1 MGLVKA
7 YLGLLATAAL
17 TVAVLGTVTVAVV
30 PKALADDAEAQAKAL
45 KQVERELRQLR
56 ADRARDHR
64 LIEKLE
70 RQLDQVQTQAG
81 QIRTTNQQ
89 LQTSTQQLQNSNQ
102 QLQTKTDE
110 ELKQIQAQ
118 VAAGPSQP
126 QLAKALGGY
135 WGTHQFTLTGAAAG
149 DFVYDRQAGQNTF
162 ALAFEPIMLYRL
174 NDWLAFEGTF
184 EAAFDPGG
192 SGASFDAP
200 VVTAQMFLNDY
211 MELNLGIFDQP
222 FGDWYED
229 QGPLWVNR
237 FITAPLPFGVA
248 ALVPPSDIGAQLR
261 GGYQWGGLGQDAD
274 YTVWAANGPS
284 YDSALPQPVVGQE
297 LNGVTNTTI
306 NTNGKAYG
314 ARFRVYPFPLDS
326 NFGRLELGAS
336 TYNGK
341 WQNGLW
347 LNAWDVD
354 FAYHRGN
361 LQARG
366 EWMEAY
372 RQMPQGSG
380 PDNRQGWYF
389 QAGYFLSGLR
399 LPFLGRGINSYLS
412 RLEPLVR
419 YSGVNQ
425 RAVVADEIAAT
436 PSLGFN
442 GSPSVFAP
450 HAREVALGVD
460 YWFAPSIVWQTEV
473 DFELPRAGGTL
484 YSFNG
489 GSTPTASPV
498 GATSNDQAILT
509 QFAVGF

>member
-1 MGLVKA
+1 MDSTKGGV
-7 YLGLLATAAL
+7 GFLAMVAL
-17 TVAVLGTVTVAVV
+17 TVSVLALATIAAV
-30 PKALADDAEAQAKAL
+30 PKAWADDAEAQAKAL
-45 KQVERELRQLR
+45 KEVQRELRQLR

-70 RQLDQVQTQAG
+70 QQLEQVQNQNS
-81 QIRTTNQQ
+81 QIRTSNEQ
-89 LQTSTQQLQNSNQ
+89 LRTSTQQLQNSNQ

-118 VAAGPSQP
+118 VAEGPSDRQF
-126 QLAKALGGY
+126 AKALGGY
-135 WGTHQFTLTGAAAG
+135 WGTHSFTLTGAAAG
-149 DFVYDRQAGQNTF
+149 DFVYDRQNGQNTF
-162 ALAFEPIMLYRL
+162 ALTFEPLMLYRP
-174 NDWLAFEGTF
+174 NDWLLFEGEF
-184 EAAFDPGG
+184 EAAFDPG

-200 VVTAQMFLNDY
+200 VATAQIFLNDY
-211 MELNLGIFDQP
+211 MEVVLGIFDQP
-222 FGDWYED
+222 FGDWFED

-237 FITAPLPFGVA
+237 FVTAPLPFGTA
-248 ALVPPSDIGAQLR
+248 ALVPPADIGMQLR

-274 YTVWAANGPS
+274 YTLWVANGPS
-284 YDSALPQPVVGQE
+284 YDSGLPQPVIGQE
-297 LNGVTNTTI
+297 INGVTNITT

-326 NFGRLELGAS
+326 NLGRLELGAS

-366 EWMEAY
+366 EWIEAY

-389 QAGYFLSGLR
+389 QAGYFLTGLR
-399 LPFLGRGINSYLS
+399 LPFLSRDLNSYLS

-425 RAVVADEIAAT
+425 RATVAEEISTT
-436 PSLGFN
+436 PGLGFN
-442 GSPSVFAP
+442 GSPSIFAP
-450 HAREVALGVD
+450 HAREVALGLD
-460 YWFAPSIVWQTEV
+460 YWIAPSIVWQTEV

-489 GSTPTASPV
+489 GSTPTASSV
-498 GATSNDQAILT
+498 GATPNDRAILT